1 VIVASTSLTAM
12 QTPAQP
18 SRPFRPSRFSERFG
32 HELDPALRQEVAN
45 EQLRM
50 VLGHTRL
57 GTYVATAFALLLA
70 LQLRGDEVAAWIVD
84 GWLVA
89 KLGVAG
95 ARIHLSLRYER
106 LRRPGGHHWHRLT
119 DAWLLADGIVWG
131 VAAFALVSAAMALTA
146 LVSAVMAC
154 VSCVATF
161 GLQFSKRSTAA
172 YVVPILTLTALG
184 LLRRGDEFGT
194 LGGIGLLMLL
204 GLLLATAVASEKRLV
219 EMLTLRLR
227 AQALS
232 IEKDEALKLALRQ
245 SAVKTQFIGNVSHE
259 LRTPLHGI
267 LGVARVLQLQ
277 NKDAA
282 VSRRLQ
288 LIESSG
294 SHLLG
299 LINDL
304 LDISRI
310 EAGQFVIR
318 TEVFELGALVRN
330 LADLYTVRC
339 TDKGLEFML
348 TQQLDP
354 PCWVSGDPARVRQVL
369 HNLLGNAVKFTQRGS
384 VGLNLSYDSASGR
397 LSAEVQDTGPGI
409 DASDLPRVFEAFHQ
423 AAAGPRPFQGTG
435 LGLTIARDI
444 AQALGG
450 DITMTSTVGIGTC
463 ASFTALL
470 PPAPAPRAAPA
481 APRPAADAPAASL
494 RALIAEDDEVNALI
508 ATAYLEHFG
517 LSAERVSDGQQA
529 VVQALREIDRPELIL
544 MDCRMPNLD
553 GMAAT
558 REIRAAER
566 SRGLKRVPVIA
577 LTATTSDINR
587 QLCVNAGMDDFM
599 TKPYTRDEL
608 LRMLQRWAPGQ
619 SRVANGSI

>member
-1 VIVASTSLTAM
+1 MAAM
-12 QTPAQP
+12 QPPAP
-18 SRPFRPSRFSERFG
+18 ASRPFRPSRFSERFG
-32 HELDPALRQEVAN
+32 TQLDPALRQEVAN
-45 EQLRM
+45 EQLAM

-57 GTYVATAFALLLA
+57 GTIVATAFALLLA
-70 LQLRGDEVAAWIVD
+70 LQLRGDTLPAWIVD
-84 GWLVA
+84 SWLAA
-89 KLGVAG
+89 KLLVAG

-106 LRRPGGHHWHRLT
+106 LRRPGGARWHRLT

-131 VAAFALVSAAMALTA
+131 VAGFELVVAAMTLTA
-146 LVSAVMAC
+146 LVAAVMAC

-172 YVVPILTLTALG
+172 YVAPILTLTALG

-194 LGGIGLLMLL
+194 LGGIGMLMLL
-204 GLLLATAVASEKRLV
+204 GLLLVTAVASEKRLI

-277 NKDAA
+277 VKDAA

-294 SHLLG
+294 THLLG

-310 EAGQFVIR
+310 EAGQFAMR
-318 TEVFELGALVRN
+318 TEAFELGALVRA
-330 LADLYTVRC
+330 LADLYTVRA
-339 TDKGLEFML
+339 TDKALEFKL
-348 TQQLDP
+348 ELQLDT
-354 PCWVSGDPARVRQVL
+354 PCWVRGDPARVRQVL
-369 HNLLGNAVKFTQRGS
+369 HNLLGNAVKFTPQGGVTLWLRYDAASQRLD
-384 VGLNLSYDSASGR
+384 VEVRDS
-397 LSAEVQDTGPGI
+397 GPGI
-409 DASDLPRVFEAFHQ
+409 ATDDLARVFEAFHQ
-423 AAAGPRPFQGTG
+423 GASATTRPFEGTG

-444 AQALGG
+444 AQAMGG
-450 DITMTSTVGIGTC
+450 DITLRSTVGAGTC
-463 ASFTALL
+463 AHFTALL
-470 PPAPAPRAAPA
+470 PRERAPQTA
-481 APRPAADAPAASL
+481 APRVLADAPAAGC
-494 RALIAEDDEVNALI
+494 RVLIAEDDEVNALI
-508 ATAYLEHFG
+508 ATAYLEHLG
-517 LSAERVSDGQQA
+517 LRAERVADGQQA
-529 VVQALREIDRPELIL
+529 VVQALREADRPDLVL
-544 MDCRMPNLD
+544 MDCRMPMLD

-587 QLCVNAGMDDFM
+587 QLCANAGMDDFM
-599 TKPYTRDEL
+599 TKPYTREDL
-608 LRMLQRWAPGQ
+608 LRMLQRWAPRELHAAG
-619 SRVANGSI
+619 

>member
-1 VIVASTSLTAM
+1 M
-12 QTPAQP
+12 QAPAP
-18 SRPFRPSRFSERFG
+18 SSRPFRPSRFSERFG
-32 HELDPALRQEVAN
+32 HDLDPALRLEVDN

-70 LQLRGDEVAAWIVD
+70 LQLRGDVVAAWIVD
-84 GWLVA
+84 AWLAA
-89 KLGVAG
+89 KIGVAA

-106 LRRPGGHHWHRLT
+106 LRQPGGLQWHRRT
-119 DAWLLADGIVWG
+119 DAWLLADGTVWG
-131 VAAFALVSAAMALTA
+131 VAAFALVSGPMPLTA

-172 YVVPILTLTALG
+172 YVVPILSLTALG
-184 LLRRGDEFGT
+184 LLRRGDESGT

-204 GLLLATAVASEKRLV
+204 GLLLATAAASEKRLV

-277 NKDAA
+277 VKDAA

-310 EAGQFVIR
+310 EAGQFVMR

-330 LADLYTVRC
+330 LADLYTVRA
-339 TDKGLEFML
+339 TDKGLEFRL
-348 TQQLDP
+348 TQQLKL
-354 PCWVSGDPARVRQVL
+354 PCWVSGDPPACARYC
-369 HNLLGNAVKFTQRGS
+369 T
-384 VGLNLSYDSASGR
+384 
-397 LSAEVQDTGPGI
+397 
-409 DASDLPRVFEAFHQ
+409 
-423 AAAGPRPFQGTG
+423 
-435 LGLTIARDI
+435 
-444 AQALGG
+444 
-450 DITMTSTVGIGTC
+450 TC
-463 ASFTALL
+463 W
-470 PPAPAPRAAPA
+470 
-481 APRPAADAPAASL
+481 
-494 RALIAEDDEVNALI
+494 
-508 ATAYLEHFG
+508 
-517 LSAERVSDGQQA
+517 
-529 VVQALREIDRPELIL
+529 
-544 MDCRMPNLD
+544 
-553 GMAAT
+553 AT
-558 REIRAAER
+558 R
-566 SRGLKRVPVIA
+566 
-577 LTATTSDINR
+577 
-587 QLCVNAGMDDFM
+587 
-599 TKPYTRDEL
+599 
-608 LRMLQRWAPGQ
+608 
-619 SRVANGSI
+619 

>member
-1 VIVASTSLTAM
+1 M
-12 QTPAQP
+12 QAPAQP

-57 GTYVATAFALLLA
+57 GVYVATAFALLLA
-70 LQLRGDEVAAWIVD
+70 LQLRGDAVAAWLVD
-84 GWLVA
+84 AWLVA

-106 LRRPGGHHWHRLT
+106 LRQPGGQRWHRLT

-131 VAAFALVSAAMALTA
+131 VAAFALVSAPMALTA

-310 EAGQFVIR
+310 EAGQFVMR

-339 TDKGLEFML
+339 TDKGLDFTL
-348 TQQLDP
+348 TQRMDQ

-369 HNLLGNAVKFTQRGS
+369 HNLLGNAVKFTQAGS
-384 VGLNLSYDSASGR
+384 VDLRLTYDGASGR

-409 DASDLPRVFEAFHQ
+409 DAADLPRVFEAFHQ
-423 AAAGPRPFQGTG
+423 AAAAAARPFQGTG

-450 DITMTSTVGIGTC
+450 DIAMTSTVGVGTC

-470 PPAPAPRAAPA
+470 PPASAPRAATATTPS
-481 APRPAADAPAASL
+481 RPAAEAPAASL
-494 RALIAEDDEVNALI
+494 RVLIAEDDDVNALI

-517 LSAERVSDGQQA
+517 LGAERVSDGQQA
-529 VVQALREIDRPELIL
+529 VVQALREVDRPELIL

-608 LRMLQRWAPGQ
+608 LRMLQRWAPGE
-619 SRVANGSI
+619 SRVAS

>member
-1 VIVASTSLTAM
+1 M
-12 QTPAQP
+12 QPSAP
-18 SRPFRPSRFSERFG
+18 SSRPFRPSRFTERFG
-32 HELDPALRQEVAN
+32 THLDPALRQEVDN
-45 EQLRM
+45 EQLSM

-57 GTYVATAFALLLA
+57 GTLVATAFALLLA
-70 LQLRGDEVAAWIVD
+70 LQFRGDALPAWIVD
-84 GWLVA
+84 GWLAA
-89 KLGVAG
+89 KFGVAA
-95 ARIHLSLRYER
+95 ARIHLSLRCER
-106 LRRPGGHHWHRLT
+106 LRRPGGARWHRLT

-131 VAAFALVSAAMALTA
+131 VAGFALMSAPMTLTA
-146 LVSAVMAC
+146 LVGAVMAC

-161 GLQFSKRSTAA
+161 GLQFSRRSTAA

-194 LGGIGLLMLL
+194 LGGIGMLMLL
-204 GLLLATAVASEKRLV
+204 GLLLVTAVASDKRLI

-232 IEKDEALKLALRQ
+232 FEKDEALKLALRQ

-277 NKDAA
+277 VKDAA

-310 EAGQFVIR
+310 EAGQFAMR
-318 TEVFELGALVRN
+318 TEAFELGALVRN
-330 LADLYTVRC
+330 LADLYTVRAS
-339 TDKGLEFML
+339 DKGL
-348 TQQLDP
+348 QLELELQLET

-369 HNLLGNAVKFTQRGS
+369 HNLLGNAVKFTQQGS
-384 VGLNLSYDSASGR
+384 VKLQLRYDAASQR
-397 LSAEVQDTGPGI
+397 LGADVHDTGPGI
-409 DASDLPRVFEAFHQ
+409 GAADLEHVFEAFHQ
-423 AAAGPRPFQGTG
+423 GASAGSRPFEGTG

-444 AQALGG
+444 ARAMGG
-450 DITMTSTVGIGTC
+450 DITLRSTVGAGSC

-470 PPAPAPRAAPA
+470 PRARAPQSAAPRAL
-481 APRPAADAPAASL
+481 ADAPASGL
-494 RALIAEDDEVNALI
+494 RVLIAEDDEVNALI
-508 ATAYLEHFG
+508 ATAYLEHIG
-517 LSAERVSDGQQA
+517 LRAERVGDGQQA
-529 VVQALREIDRPELIL
+529 VVQALREVDRPDLVL
-544 MDCRMPNLD
+544 MDCRMPMLD

-587 QLCVNAGMDDFM
+587 QLCANAGMDDFM
-599 TKPYTRDEL
+599 TKPYTREDL
-608 LRMLQRWAPGQ
+608 LRMLQRWAPRELHAAG
-619 SRVANGSI
+619 

>member
-1 VIVASTSLTAM
+1 M
-12 QTPAQP
+12 QAPAQS

-32 HELDPALRQEVAN
+32 HDLDPALRQEVDN

-57 GTYVATAFALLLA
+57 GTFVATAFALLLA
-70 LQLRGDEVAAWIVD
+70 LQLRGDAVAAWAVD

-95 ARIHLSLRYER
+95 ARIHLSLRYEH
-106 LRRPGGHHWHRLT
+106 LRRPGGLHWHRLT
-119 DAWLLADGIVWG
+119 DAWLLADGMVWG
-131 VAAFALVSAAMALTA
+131 VAAFALVSAPMPLTA

-172 YVVPILTLTALG
+172 YVAPILLLTALG
-184 LLRRGDEFGT
+184 LLRRGDESGT

-204 GLLLATAVASEKRLV
+204 ALLLATAVASEKRLV

-277 NKDAA
+277 VKDAA

-310 EAGQFVIR
+310 EAGQFVMR
-318 TEVFELGALVRN
+318 TEAFELGALVRH
-330 LADLYTVRC
+330 LADLYTVRA
-339 TDKGLEFML
+339 TDKGLDFTL
-348 TQQLDP
+348 TQQLDL
-354 PCWVSGDPARVRQVL
+354 PCWVSGDPARLRQVL
-369 HNLLGNAVKFTQRGS
+369 HNLLGNAVKFTQHGAVR
-384 VGLNLSYDSASGR
+384 LRLSYDSGSGR

-409 DASDLPRVFEAFHQ
+409 DATDLPRVFEAFHQ
-423 AAAGPRPFQGTG
+423 AAAAAARPFQGTG

-444 AQALGG
+444 AQAMGG
-450 DITMTSTVGIGTC
+450 DIGMTSTVGVGSC

-470 PPAPAPRAAPA
+470 PPTPAPRTGAA

-494 RALIAEDDEVNALI
+494 RVLIAEDDEVNALI
-508 ATAYLEHFG
+508 ATAYLEHIG
-517 LSAERVSDGQQA
+517 LGAERVSDGQQA
-529 VVQALREIDRPELIL
+529 VVQALREVDRPDLIL

-587 QLCVNAGMDDFM
+587 QLCANAGMDDFM

-608 LRMLQRWAPGQ
+608 LRMLQRWAPRET
-619 SRVANGSI
+619 RVTH